1 MGFDWRLVA
10 IRRRGSQG
18 DPRERGADRRLRLHQ
33 ALGLGAGRHCLPHW
47 FITNK
52 LPRVGRINL
61 TYELTE
67 AGTTRTEFSI
77 VRRGKDGYY
86 LVSAGVWTAYDADY
100 QRKAADDC
108 TVRGGGAVLVR
119 DVTAQWDVFA
129 LAGPNSRTLLMS
141 LVRDAERETV
151 LSNKRFP
158 WLSIRDF
165 KLLMCPTVALRVAH
179 TGELGRE
186 LHHPIEMQTFVFDRL
201 MEAGEPLGP

>member
-1 MGFDWRLVA
+1 M
-10 IRRRGSQG
+10 
-18 DPRERGADRRLRLHQ
+18 
-33 ALGLGAGRHCLPHW
+33 
-47 FITNK
+47 
-52 LPRVGRINL
+52 
-61 TYELTE
+61 
-67 AGTTRTEFSI
+67 
-77 VRRGKDGYY
+77 RRGKDGYY

-100 QRKAADDC
+100 LRKAADDC

-119 DVTAQWDVFA
+119 DVTTQWGVFA
-129 LAGPNSRTLLMS
+129 LAGPNSRTLLKS

-165 KLLMCPTVALRVAH
+165 KLLMCPTVALRLAY